1 MTAALNLN
9 TTPAIPASPGAA
21 SAPLLDALHLA
32 KSLPTWTKPPIS
44 GAGRAKL
51 IAATMPSEEAL
62 RAAEGVLGRALF
74 GPPAEKSDVA
84 AAAAWTMAAFFTAS
98 AGSADVLA
106 GVLMRQVAD
115 KGLSAAIICAALM
128 RIAASARTPP
138 PPADAVDAVKAIRL
152 EVEVAHADVVAALR
166 LRRRAEMI
174 LRAARSPP

>member
-9 TTPAIPASPGAA
+9 TPPAIPASPDAT

-32 KSLPTWTKPPIS
+32 NSLPNWTKLPLS
-44 GAGRAKL
+44 GLGRAKV

-62 RAAEGVLGRALF
+62 RDAEGVLGRALF
-74 GPPAEKSDVA
+74 GPSANECDVA
-84 AAAAWTMAAFFTAS
+84 AAAAWTMAAFFAAS

-106 GVLMRQVAD
+106 AVLMRQAAA
-115 KGLSAAIICAALM
+115 KGLSAAVIGAGLM
-128 RIAASARTPP
+128 RIVASTRTPP
-138 PPADAVDAVKAIRL
+138 PPVDVVDAVKAVRL